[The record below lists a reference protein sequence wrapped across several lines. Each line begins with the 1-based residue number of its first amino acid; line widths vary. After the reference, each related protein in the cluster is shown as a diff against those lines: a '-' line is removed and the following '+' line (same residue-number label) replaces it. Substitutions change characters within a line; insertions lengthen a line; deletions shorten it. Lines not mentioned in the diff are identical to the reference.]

1 MASHESPNTQPHH
14 ARSASAS
21 PPPDL
26 STSAEKENL
35 ALASSMSSQGCSGA
49 QVTQLSSGGSAPA
62 GDDAQQT
69 TPRDKMGLVLR
80 LPEPPT
86 DISEEEVGEFNRGVE
101 PPVAD
106 QDNLPSLLTSMSLV
120 EV

>member
-1 MASHESPNTQPHH
+1 
-14 ARSASAS
+14 
-21 PPPDL
+21 
-26 STSAEKENL
+26 
-35 ALASSMSSQGCSGA
+35 MSSQGCSGA